1 MSIYEVHKS
10 PSHFIKKRF
19 QKNKPAV
26 VSTIYIIALSFVAV
40 LGYLIMPDDS
50 HFANDGLLEVP
61 KKPPMFTVKVLKQRK
76 NIHIPTPSVFEKIIE
91 GEENR
96 YQDIPIV
103 GDPII
108 ERDSVFFIV
117 YPGLEKRSLHTTT
130 RLELSLPLIDVVKSI
145 YASPS
150 QKLGINLAHNYVI
163 RKDDVIYLDGL
174 QNVRTVSKQE
184 LLNEFNEKCLQMRTF
199 VLGTDK
205 IGRDVLSRLIF
216 GTRVSLT
223 IGFISLII
231 SLSIGILIGA
241 TSGYFGG
248 VIDRIAMW
256 LMTITWSIP
265 AIMLVVAV
273 RLAIQSEDIWVTFV
287 AVGITMWVDVA
298 RVVRGQILSIKQKDY
313 IEATKAL
320 GFSNYKIIMHHI
332 LPNILGPLAVI
343 CASNFASAILIEA
356 GLSFLGLGGPPT
368 MPSWGTMIKEGLSE
382 LTPTGHWHLIIFP
395 CLAISLTVLAF
406 NLIGNGLRDAYD
418 PHSNSNN

>member
-1 MSIYEVHKS
+1 MTNYEIHKS
-10 PSHFIKKRF
+10 PTHFVKKRF
-19 QKNKPAV
+19 KKNTLAV
-26 VSTIYIIALSFVAV
+26 ISVAYV
-40 LGYLIMPDDS
+40 FLMTCLAILGYLIMPDGS
-50 HFANDGLLEVP
+50 NFANDGLLEVP
-61 KKPPMFTVKVLKQRK
+61 RKGPFFTVDVIRERK
-76 NIHIPTPSVFEKIIE
+76 NTHVPTPSILDKLIN
-91 GEENR
+91 GEESK
-96 YQDIPIV
+96 YHEIPIV
-103 GDPII
+103 GTPTISK
-108 ERDSVFFIV
+108 DSVFFIL
-117 YPGLEKRSLHTTT
+117 YPGLEKRSLRTT
-130 RLELSLPLIDVVKSI
+130 RRLKLSLPLISVVKPI

-150 QKLGINLAHNYVI
+150 EVLGKNLAHNFI
-163 RKDDVIYLDGL
+163 IKPKSITYLDEN
-174 QNVRTVSKQE
+174 QIIRTIDKDKLE
-184 LLNEFNEKCLQMRTF
+184 DEFWDKCVETRTF
-199 VLGTDK
+199 ILGTDK

-231 SLSIGILIGA
+231 SLSIGILMGSL
-241 TSGYFGG
+241 SGYFGG
-248 VIDRIAMW
+248 YIDKLALW

-273 RLAIQSEDIWVTFV
+273 RLALQSEGIWVTFV
-287 AVGITMWVDVA
+287 AVGLTMWVEVA

-320 GFSNYKIIMHHI
+320 GFSNYRIIIHHI

-356 GLSFLGLGGPPT
+356 GLSFLGLGGPPS
-368 MPSWGTMIKEGLSE
+368 MPSWGTMIKDGLTE

-418 PHSNSNN
+418 PHSKTNN